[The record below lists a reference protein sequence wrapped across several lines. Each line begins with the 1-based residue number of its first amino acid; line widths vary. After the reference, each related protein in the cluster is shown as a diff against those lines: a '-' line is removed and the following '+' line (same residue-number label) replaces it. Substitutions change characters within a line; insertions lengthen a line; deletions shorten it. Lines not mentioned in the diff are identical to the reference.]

1 MKHIILFFR
10 YADQVSIG
18 YEVLVE
24 ENDQLTSAGVIDV
37 VTITVQGNYIYI
49 IWSFLGFASC
59 HLSIGYASTGSSTSL
74 YNRINDNDKII
85 LFIFQVHMPH
95 SQQKVIL

>member
-1 MKHIILFFR
+1 MKDKHIIFIFR

-49 IWSFLGFASC
+49 IFLGFASC
-59 HLSIGYASTGSSTSL
+59 TGISTSL
-74 YNRINDNDKII
+74 YNRINNNDKII

-95 SQQKVIL
+95 SQQRVIL